1 MNTTTRPVLK
11 NGQYILKNRL
21 RKGIFSVT
29 YRATDSQSGQTV
41 AIKTLN
47 DRLPQ
52 QRNLT
57 RFKQQFLLTAQ
68 KLAAIEHPH
77 LARVLDYFEEG
88 EKPYLVM
95 AYLPGQ
101 TLEELVST
109 PQPLTVSVAI
119 HYIRQIAQ
127 AVGVLHQHGLLH
139 QDLRPQNIIQPL
151 GKDTLVLTE
160 FDLGSNLTDG
170 SGQTQ
175 VNLLST
181 GYAPPEKYSLSAQ
194 LTPAAD
200 IYSLAATLYFL
211 LVGQPPIPAPVRAS
225 YLEKSLHGNRGK
237 IGDRLLTPTLRQAR
251 PRLNS
256 AVELAI
262 VRGLQV
268 SPLERPQTVKS
279 WLAILPRTQPPTI
292 SNSSERRAI
301 AVDFDFGRR
310 FGEQGTQKI
319 LDAIRA
325 NAQANTNESSAHQ
338 ADDSTS
344 ATVVPIDRDLRAKE
358 PTVVPELPPAVDL
371 TPPEPELESTEND
384 LEVATDRDFT
394 VAERSIDLETQTSS
408 APVEPELKTIKP
420 SLSLKTRSGNI
431 FVILTDKKKPTVD
444 LVPSLRD
451 FSEAAISNSATPA
464 PQNLEMKQPSAS
476 ADGNI
481 GSGSALKL
489 EEAIATPA
497 KQAEENNNPLPTPPL
512 EAVVNQKPSQK
523 PSGNGTKK
531 LLLRSLIMTW
541 AVAASAGIG
550 FGLALRF
557 NRPIVAGSTILHT
570 DQSFPPRELWPIK
583 EGQNSKDRLGK
594 PIRN

>member
-52 QRNLT
+52 QRNSA
-57 RFKQQFLLTAQ
+57 RCQQQFLLTAE
-68 KLAAIEHPH
+68 KLAAIEHSH
-77 LARVLDYFEEG
+77 LTRVLDYFEEG

-101 TLEELVST
+101 TLEELVSIT
-109 PQPLTVSVAI
+109 QPLTVPLAI
-119 HYIRQIAQ
+119 YYIRQIAQ
-127 AVGVLHQHGLLH
+127 AVGALHQHGLLH
-139 QDLRPQNIIQPL
+139 RDIRPQNIIQPL

-160 FDLGSNLTDG
+160 FDLGGNLTEG
-170 SGQTQ
+170 GGQTQ
-175 VNLLST
+175 SNLLST
-181 GYAPPEKYSLSAQ
+181 GYAPPEKYHLSAQ
-194 LTPAAD
+194 LTPSAD

-225 YLEKSLHGNRGK
+225 YFQNYLHGNRGK
-237 IGDRLLTPTLRQAR
+237 IGDRLLTPTLKQAR

-262 VRGLQV
+262 VRGLQI
-268 SPLERPQTVKS
+268 SPSERPQTVKS
-279 WLAILPRTQPPTI
+279 WLAILPRTLTPTI
-292 SNSSERRAI
+292 TNSSERRAI
-301 AVDFDFGRR
+301 AIDFGRR
-310 FGEQGTQKI
+310 FGEQRTQKI
-319 LDAIRA
+319 IEAI
-325 NAQANTNESSAHQ
+325 ESSADR
-338 ADDSTS
+338 ADDSPNG
-344 ATVVPIDRDLRAKE
+344 AVVPIDRDLRAKAL
-358 PTVVPELPPAVDL
+358 TVVPDLAPAVDS
-371 TPPEPELESTEND
+371 PPASELKSTETAPD
-384 LEVATDRDFT
+384 VEVTSDRDFT
-394 VAERSIDLETQTSS
+394 VTEPTIGLENQASDRSI
-408 APVEPELKTIKP
+408 APVEPKLKTSER

-431 FVILTDKKKPTVD
+431 FVILTDKKKPTAEIA
-444 LVPSLRD
+444 PTTRD
-451 FSEAAISNSATPA
+451 FYEERISNSATPDL
-464 PQNLEMKQPSAS
+464 QNLAPKQPSAS

-481 GSGSALKL
+481 GSGSPLKL
-489 EEAIATPA
+489 EEASATPS
-497 KQAEENNNPLPTPPL
+497 KQAEENHDPLPTPPL
-512 EAVVNQKPSQK
+512 ESVVNQKPSQK
-523 PSGNGTKK
+523 PSGNAKKK

-570 DQSFPPRELWPIK
+570 DQSFPPRELWPIR
-583 EGQNSKDRLGK
+583 EGENLKDKPSK